1 MGNRFITRW
10 KSKEQ
15 EEPSITT
22 KIKNIGKPAETV
34 KDQINMVI
42 QRIDTQNKS
51 LEAAIQRFQ
60 NRDTSIFQS
69 IVNSLANRDTA
80 RANIFANELG
90 EIRKV
95 EKMLIQE
102 SLALESVSMRLR
114 TVSEVGDLVTIL
126 GPAASVL
133 NTVRSGMSGI
143 MPQASQELESIGSLL
158 RDICIQTSQSSQ
170 SPVNIGTV
178 NEDALAILEE
188 AEVAAEKR
196 IRDQFPEVSNGVSLG
211 KRATAEI

>member
-1 MGNRFITRW
+1 M
-10 KSKEQ
+10 
-15 EEPSITT
+15 
-22 KIKNIGKPAETV
+22 
-34 KDQINMVI
+34 
-42 QRIDTQNKS
+42 
-51 LEAAIQRFQ
+51 
-60 NRDTSIFQS
+60 
-69 IVNSLANRDTA
+69 ANRDQA
-80 RANIFANELG
+80 RANIYANELG

-143 MPQASQELESIGSLL
+143 LPQASQELESIGSLL
-158 RDICIQTSQSSQ
+158 GDICTQTSQSSET
-170 SPVNIGTV
+170 PVNHWNAA
-178 NEDALAILEE
+178 NEDALAILQE

-196 IRDQFPEVSNGVSLG
+196 IRDQFPEVSTGIAAN
-211 KRATAEI
+211 KRTSIEV